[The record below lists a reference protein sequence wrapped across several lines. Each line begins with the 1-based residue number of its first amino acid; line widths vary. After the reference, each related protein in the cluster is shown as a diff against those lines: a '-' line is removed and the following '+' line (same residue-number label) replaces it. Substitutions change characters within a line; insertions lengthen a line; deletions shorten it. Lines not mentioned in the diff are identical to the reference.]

1 VKSLLGSI
9 VFVIALCGCKPPATL
24 IAPETTLKA
33 LPRGQSIPLVLATNL
48 NAGEAKEGQ
57 EVALLVAE
65 DVKVDGQIVIP
76 KGTPAKGEVSWSR
89 SEGTLSGMMGQ
100 PARLEVKIKE
110 LELSQESLQLATDEN
125 EPSKP
130 YSFTRSN
137 TGNSVTPHLGV
148 DHLLKEEAT
157 RQVLEKLDKA
167 FNGESVDL
175 NSDEGKKAL
184 IEIAR
189 QSGLSDTQKLLDS
202 GKGDIGQ
209 LQDVISRLQRGDVSG
224 LAKGDLSLSLNSVLE
239 LANLVGGL
247 GDRLSRTLKG
257 RTIHASAGTPVT
269 AFAAESKSL
278 PAVPPAKP

>member
-1 VKSLLGSI
+1 VKAPFGLIL
-9 VFVIALCGCKPPATL
+9 VIALLGCQPLANPIPPVSAS
-24 IAPETTLKA
+24 KA
-33 LPRGQSIPLVLATNL
+33 IPKGQPIPLVLAMNL

-65 DVKVDGQIVIP
+65 DVKVDGEILIP

-89 SEGTLSGMMGQ
+89 SEGSLSGIMGQ
-100 PARLEVKIKE
+100 PARLEVKVKE
-110 LELSQESLQLATDEN
+110 VELPQESLEIGTDEKD
-125 EPSKP
+125 PSKP
-130 YSFTRSN
+130 YSFNRGN
-137 TGNSVTPHLGV
+137 TGIPVAARSGIEN
-148 DHLLKEEAT
+148 LLKEDAA

-167 FNGESVDL
+167 FDGESVDL
-175 NSDEGKKAL
+175 NSEEGKKAL

-209 LQDVISRLQRGDVSG
+209 IQNVISRLQRGDVSG

-257 RTIHASAGTPVT
+257 RTIHASAGTRVQ

-278 PAVPPAKP
+278 PVVSPVKP